1 MERVTQEDELH
12 DTGVGDDANSY
23 DNVFFVTSF
32 NQYLVMIVMMLMVY
46 VQVLKIL
53 MMLFIVSLN
62 QYLVKMVMMIMM
74 VLKQILMMCLNRYL
88 AMTVMMIMKLQWTK
102 MMILMMKD

>member
-1 MERVTQEDELH
+1 MKMLIVKMM
-12 DTGVGDDANSY
+12 
-23 DNVFFVTSF
+23 FFVTSF

-62 QYLVKMVMMIMM
+62 QYF
-74 VLKQILMMCLNRYL
+74 
-88 AMTVMMIMKLQWTK
+88 W
-102 MMILMMKD
+102 